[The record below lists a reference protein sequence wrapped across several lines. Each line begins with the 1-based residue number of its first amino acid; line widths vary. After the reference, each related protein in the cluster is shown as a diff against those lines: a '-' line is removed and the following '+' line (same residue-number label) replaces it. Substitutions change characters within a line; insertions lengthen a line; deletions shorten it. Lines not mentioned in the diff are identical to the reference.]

1 MTVIRP
7 NSIAGINS
15 ITVQSGQA
23 LNVHDASGNLIR
35 SLTNS
40 SGISTFSGINIG
52 TAATIFA
59 NGNATFSGIVTA
71 TTIKGSG
78 SLTSLDVTSGLGI
91 AESLFHLDDT
101 NTRMVFPSNDTIA
114 FDTNGSE
121 RLRILS
127 GGNVGLGTTNP
138 TSLLHMYG
146 AAPRITLT
154 DTAGSDDFA
163 KIFSTSGALYLQQRD
178 GTAHGEIIFRT
189 ENNSSAS
196 ERFRISNV
204 GALGV
209 AGANYGTSGQVL
221 TSGGSGAAPS
231 WAAAGALTPISKT
244 TVSSNVSAVSFTEAL
259 TGAFDTYKVY
269 VVIMDGV
276 LCASDNEDFHLRVRH
291 GSNGGTLYSNSDYLS
306 MTNGPSADDSFSAA
320 DKFRLNYNNVGNLTV
335 GSYVKE
341 DWNMILYMHGFEN
354 NRRFRYHGTTTYMS
368 SDGNLRG
375 QFVNGAVTDATEV
388 TGIEFFF
395 TNSNNITAGTISLFG
410 VNG

>member
-23 LNVHDASGNLIR
+23 LNVHDATGNLIR
-35 SLTNS
+35 SLTNE

-71 TTIKGSG
+71 TTIKGVG
-78 SLTSLDVTSGLGI
+78 ALTSLDVSGGLGI

-101 NTRMVFPSNDTIA
+101 NTRIAFPANDTITA
-114 FDTNGSE
+114 ETGGSE
-121 RLRILS
+121 RVRILS

-189 ENNSSAS
+189 ENNSTAS
-196 ERFRISNV
+196 ERLRISNV
-204 GALGV
+204 GALGI

-231 WAAAGALTPISKT
+231 W
-244 TVSSNVSAVSFTEAL
+244 
-259 TGAFDTYKVY
+259 
-269 VVIMDGV
+269 
-276 LCASDNEDFHLRVRH
+276 
-291 GSNGGTLYSNSDYLS
+291 
-306 MTNGPSADDSFSAA
+306 
-320 DKFRLNYNNVGNLTV
+320 
-335 GSYVKE
+335 
-341 DWNMILYMHGFEN
+341 
-354 NRRFRYHGTTTYMS
+354 
-368 SDGNLRG
+368 
-375 QFVNGAVTDATEV
+375 
-388 TGIEFFF
+388 
-395 TNSNNITAGTISLFG
+395 
-410 VNG
+410 